1 MKLSDINNLD
11 AKNYGSWP
19 MPIKFLAAFLLFAVV
34 LVAGYF
40 MKIKPA
46 NDELEI
52 LRGKE
57 LELISVFTEKQGKV
71 VNLEEY
77 KKQLEEMRELLR
89 QMIRQLPSKTE
100 MPDLLIDVSQT
111 ALSAGIDNELFEPGP
126 EVAKEFYAEKPITLR
141 MKGSYHQFGAFV
153 SGVASLPRVVIL
165 TMHDVSLTPGDK
177 AAQGGKAGAPA
188 LAAGTLVLEGTVKT
202 YRYLDDDELSAMT
215 APPATAGGAAATSAP
230 NAPTPPAR

>member
-19 MPIKFLAAFLLFAVV
+19 LPIKFLAAFLLFAVV
-34 LVAGYF
+34 VVAGYF

-46 NDELEI
+46 NDELDV
-52 LRGKE
+52 LRAKE
-57 LELISVFTEKQGKV
+57 LELVSVFTEKQGKV

-111 ALSAGIDNELFEPGP
+111 ALSSGIDNELFEPGP

-141 MKGSYHQFGAFV
+141 MKGTYHQFGAFV

-165 TMHDVSLTPGDK
+165 TMHDVSLTP
-177 AAQGGKAGAPA
+177 AAPTATGQSGKPGA
-188 LAAGTLVLEGTVKT
+188 AASSSGALVLEGTVKT
-202 YRYLDDDELSAMT
+202 YRYLDDEELSAISAEST
-215 APPATAGGAAATSAP
+215 SAGATAAT
-230 NAPTPPAR
+230 PAGPAK

>member
-19 MPIKFLAAFLLFAVV
+19 MPVKFVAAFLLFVV
-34 LVAGYF
+34 VVVAGYF

-52 LRGKE
+52 LRAKE
-57 LELISVFTEKQGKV
+57 QELIGVFTEKQGKV

-100 MPDLLIDVSQT
+100 MPDLLIDISQT

-141 MKGSYHQFGAFV
+141 MKGTYHQFGAFV

-165 TMHDVSLTPGDK
+165 TMHDVSLTPTDK
-177 AAQGGKAGAPA
+177 AQSAPGRGAAPPSS
-188 LAAGTLVLEGTVKT
+188 GTLVLEGTVKT
-202 YRYLDDDELSAMT
+202 YRYLDDEELSTMAGDT
-215 APPATAGGAAATSAP
+215 AAPAAGATPPAAPPAS
-230 NAPTPPAR
+230 